1 MENKMYIIVIIL
13 SMLLFLQ
20 CSTNNINA
28 QENGTGDIPILIESE
43 YDNIYV
49 YNLKTKERK
58 QILIN
63 EINIISANI
72 IKVEYL
78 NKYIIEIIGSTNRGN
93 GNIYLYD
100 MDLSLLLKEY
110 YYNTHMESWEY
121 FEFHENE
128 LFKNREYIQGETISE
143 IFRNNSLNIEYN
155 FNNKGIIHIYGIR
168 DYISELNDKEE
179 VIYSEDIDLYYEY
192 SNKDNKYYLLEKK
205 ID

>member
-1 MENKMYIIVIIL
+1 MENKMYIVVIIL
-13 SMLLFLQ
+13 SMFLFLQ
-20 CSTNNINA
+20 CSKNNINA
-28 QENGTGDIPILIESE
+28 QENGTGDVPILIESE
-43 YDNIYV
+43 SDNIYV
-49 YNLKTKERK
+49 YNLKTKEKK

-63 EINIISANI
+63 ERNIISANI

-78 NKYIIEIIGSTNRGN
+78 NKYIIEIIGSTNMGN

-100 MDLSLLLKEY
+100 TNLNLLLKEY
-110 YYNTHMESWEY
+110 YYNIYMESWEY
-121 FEFHENE
+121 YVFHENE

-192 SNKDNKYYLLEKK
+192 SNKNNKYYLLEEKN
-205 ID
+205 